1 MMLINIFK
9 KKIESLLTDVK
20 SDESDSRTIDVV
32 EEGES
37 SLPPE
42 DEWRD
47 WPIMPLDP
55 ATGQVQVG
63 YKTKDGLEFHENG
76 RLVPDVAGE
85 SAGDHMSFTYR
96 EESIGMPNRPS
107 SVETDAP
114 G

>member
-1 MMLINIFK
+1 MMLIDKLIN
-9 KKIESLLTDVK
+9 KIELLLTDAK
-20 SDESDSRTIDVV
+20 GGESDSKVIDVV
-32 EEGES
+32 EEGEP

-42 DEWRD
+42 DERRY

-85 SAGDHMSFTYR
+85 SAGDHMNHLSR
-96 EESIGMPNRPS
+96 RINRYAEQA
-107 SVETDAP
+107 VKR
-114 G
+114 